1 MYDRVPNSSNGAP
14 SRAPYAATDDPEEE
28 KIKAEA
34 AEIAE
39 QVAESEA
46 EEVAEVTARRRL
58 RPLEALML
66 AMLAVSLVIHV
77 LTLTRLFSVRNT
89 LRDVTCCFPCR
100 ASVRRR
106 HSRGLKHKS
115 KTVTHTAI
123 ICSPGYLC

>member
-1 MYDRVPNSSNGAP
+1 MYDRPPNSSNGPP
-14 SRAPYAATDDPEEE
+14 SRVPYRATDDPEEE

-58 RPLEALML
+58 RPLETLML

-77 LTLTRLFSVRNT
+77 LTLTRLFNVRNT
-89 LRDVTCCFPCR
+89 LRDEIGQL
-100 ASVRRR
+100 AESVR
-106 HSRGLKHKS
+106 SS
-115 KTVTHTAI
+115 END
-123 ICSPGYLC
+123 